1 MKIFVASEAGFCYG
15 VKRATKAAFE
25 AAASAAGPVYTLGEL
40 IHNPQVVA
48 RLEEVGVRAARD
60 VADVGTATVI
70 IRSHGLPRAIVEALA
85 AQGANVLDLTCPTV
99 KAVQQR
105 AAALAS
111 EGYEVVIVGDGDH
124 PEVEAIAGYAGPAA
138 VIVNSEEEAAA
149 IPRAE
154 KIGVVMQTTHT
165 AEACLRIV
173 AALLDKA
180 HEIRIFNTLCDAT
193 AKSQKAALQLAAEVD
208 VMVVV
213 GGRNSANT
221 GRLAEICRGAGAET
235 HHVETANELRAEWL
249 EGVAAVGVTAG
260 TSTPD
265 WVIEE
270 VVAKLS
276 AWSTEND
283 EVARSRKRTRSHN

>member
-40 IHNPQVVA
+40 IHNPQVVG
-48 RLEEVGVRAARD
+48 RLEKVGVRAARD
-60 VADVGTATVI
+60 VADVGTSTVI
-70 IRSHGLPRAIVEALA
+70 IRSHGLPRATVEALA
-85 AQGANVLDLTCPTV
+85 AQGAHILDLTCPTV

-105 AAALAS
+105 AAALTS
-111 EGYEVVIVGDGDH
+111 EGYEVVIVGDRDH

-165 AEACLRIV
+165 AAACLRIV

-180 HEIRIFNTLCDAT
+180 PEILIFNTLCDAT

-270 VVAKLS
+270 VVAKLK
-276 AWSTEND
+276 AWSLEGG
-283 EVARSRKRTRSHN
+283 EAARSKKRTP

>member
-1 MKIFVASEAGFCYG
+1 MKIFVTPEAGFCYG

-60 VADVGTATVI
+60 VAEVGTSTVI
-70 IRSHGLPRAIVEALA
+70 IRSHGLPPATVEALA
-85 AQGANVLDLTCPTV
+85 AQGANILDLTCPTV

-105 AAALAS
+105 AGALAS
-111 EGYEVVIVGDGDH
+111 EGYEVVIIGDLDH

-138 VIVNSEEEAAA
+138 VIV
-149 IPRAE
+149 
-154 KIGVVMQTTHT
+154 
-165 AEACLRIV
+165 
-173 AALLDKA
+173 DKA

-193 AKSQKAALQLAAEVD
+193 AKSQEAALQLAAEVD
-208 VMVVV
+208 VMLVV

-221 GRLAEICRGAGAET
+221 GRLAEICRAAGAET
-235 HHVETANELRAEWL
+235 HHVETASELRAEWL

-260 TSTPD
+260 TSTPE

-270 VVAKLS
+270 VVAKLN
-276 AWSTEND
+276 AWSTEDD
-283 EVARSRKRTRSHN
+283 EIGRNRKRTREHN

>member
-1 MKIFVASEAGFCYG
+1 MKVIVASEAGFCYG

-60 VADVGTATVI
+60 VADVGAATVI
-70 IRSHGLPRAIVEALA
+70 IRSHGLPPAAVEALT
-85 AQGANVLDLTCPTV
+85 AQGARVLDLTCPTV

-105 AAALAS
+105 AGALAA
-111 EGYEVVIVGDGDH
+111 EGYKVIIVGDRDH
-124 PEVEAIAGYAGPAA
+124 PEVEAIAGCAGPAA
-138 VIVNSEEEAAA
+138 IIVNSEEEAAA
-149 IPRAE
+149 VPCAD
-154 KIGVVMQTTHT
+154 KIGVVMQTTHM
-165 AEACLRIV
+165 AAACLRIV

-180 HEIRIFNTLCDAT
+180 PEVRIFNTLCDAT
-193 AKSQKAALQLAAEVD
+193 ARSQKAALRLAAEVD

-221 GRLAEICRGAGAET
+221 GRLAEICRASGAET
-235 HHVETANELRAEWL
+235 HHVETASELRAEWL

-265 WVIEE
+265 WLIEE

-276 AWSTEND
+276 AWSAESD
-283 EVARSRKRTRSHN
+283 DVARRRRTRSHN